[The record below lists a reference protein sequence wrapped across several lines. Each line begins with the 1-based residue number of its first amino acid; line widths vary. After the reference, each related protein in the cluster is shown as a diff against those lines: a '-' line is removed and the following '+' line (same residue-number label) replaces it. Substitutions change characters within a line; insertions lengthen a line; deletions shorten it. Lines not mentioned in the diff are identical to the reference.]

1 MSIVYRH
8 FAGMIELRI
17 VDDDLCFQFR
27 SQSRA
32 GMKPRD
38 LGNPDL
44 DRIIVDTD
52 VLPAVNADLRFGT
65 LAHLKDEN
73 QTSIPGF

>member
-8 FAGMIELRI
+8 FAGMIELGL

-32 GMKPRD
+32 GMKPRR
-38 LGNPDL
+38 LGDPDL
-44 DRIIVDTD
+44 DGIVLDTD

-65 LAHLKDEN
+65 LAH
-73 QTSIPGF
+73 

>member
-8 FAGMIELRI
+8 FAGMIELGL
-17 VDDDLCFQFR
+17 VDDDLRFQFR
-27 SQSRA
+27 SQSRS

-38 LGNPDL
+38 LGDPDL

-52 VLPAVNADLRFGT
+52 VLLAVNADLRFET
-65 LAHLKDEN
+65 LAH
-73 QTSIPGF
+73 